1 MKYEDLENVA
11 KEGRLFVNKYT
22 RENTRR
28 KFIWDRN
35 WKKIL
40 ETKTFKYKINR
51 YSAQTANMEN
61 EWWKI
66 TKRDYNNLLLA
77 GAKIKL

>member
-11 KEGRLFVNKYT
+11 KEGRLFVQKYT
-22 RENTRR
+22 RENSRR
-28 KFIWDRN
+28 KFIWD
-35 WKKIL
+35 KKWTKII

-51 YSAQTANMEN
+51 YSSQTANMDN

-66 TKRDYNNLLLA
+66 TKSEYDYLLLA
-77 GAKIKL
+77 GAKIKV